1 MLLQCPPSHPNAA
14 ALVSPESQVADM
26 LRVIG
31 DRVEDDYIVVLN
43 NAADE
48 LLRLQL
54 LGRLTYDALQEA
66 ALQLLHHSSS
76 GWTQVA
82 VPSFAKANKFTYKSI
97 TQNHCLVIYHLTL

>member
-1 MLLQCPPSHPNAA
+1 MNSFWISVSAVGTERPIPPVLLQCPPLLPNAT

-31 DRVEDDYIVVLN
+31 DRVEDDYSIVLN
-43 NAADE
+43 NATDE

-66 ALQLLHHSSS
+66 ALHLLHHSSS
-76 GWTQVA
+76 GWTQVDC
-82 VPSFAKANKFTYKSI
+82 V
-97 TQNHCLVIYHLTL
+97 LV